1 MKRNLGLLL
10 ASALLVFTLAACGGD
25 DMNNGADSNDTP
37 MTDNAVDNG
46 NITDTPDNP
55 VDDNTGDISD
65 SNDNGTNTDEN
76 KSNEAITGTDDT
88 NREDTVEKQSS
99 RIGASYSQ
107 MLRNAHVHDTDG
119 DLTDYENA
127 VTPGA
132 SHLY

>member
-10 ASALLVFTLAACGGD
+10 ASALLVFSLAACGGE
-25 DMNNGADSNDTP
+25 DMNNGADSDDTP
-37 MTDNAVDNG
+37 MTDNAIDNG
-46 NITDTPDNP
+46 IISDTPDNSA
-55 VDDNTGDISD
+55 DDNTGDTSD
-65 SNDNGTNTDEN
+65 DNGNGTHADGND
-76 KSNEAITGTDDT
+76 SSEAITGTDDT
-88 NREDTVEKQSS
+88 NREDPVEKQDS

>member
-1 MKRNLGLLL
+1 MKRNFGLLL
-10 ASALLVFTLAACGGD
+10 ASALLVFTLAACGGE

-46 NITDTPDNP
+46 VIADTPDNS
-55 VDDNTGDISD
+55 VDDNTGDTSD
-65 SNDNGTNTDEN
+65 RTDNGTNTDGN
-76 KSNEAITGTDDT
+76 DSNEAITGTDDA
-88 NREDTVEKQSS
+88 NREDPVEKQSS

-132 SHLY
+132 AHLY